1 VISLATIIPI
11 GEKAEK
17 ESELLN
23 KTIREYFIKIYKAWG
38 EIFILH
44 EGATT
49 KRFREL
55 FGSPDEYS
63 FHQPYSYI
71 SGLLPVYRGEK
82 IAYELRLNEKT
93 RKDLEERIKKELKL
107 GEKARIS
114 QIYLLDAK
122 IEEGSSLGESYFTWK
137 DGKFVEMKHYGFE
150 LASLYWIKDL
160 DRNSQEDFIR
170 YIFGVHEPG
179 HIHIGIASHFIDTQY
194 GMHCE
199 DENCIMSKPVS
210 TMHGSVDKIRRI
222 KLQNTELFCKKCLE
236 EIKV

>member
-1 VISLATIIPI
+1 MISLATIIPI

-17 ESELLN
+17 ESELL
-23 KTIREYFIKIYKAWG
+23 KETIREYFIEKYKAWD

-44 EGATT
+44 KGATT

-63 FHQPYSYI
+63 FRPPYSYI
-71 SGLLPVYRGEK
+71 SSFPAYSGEK
-82 IAYELRLNEKT
+82 IAYELSLNEKI
-93 RKDLEERIKKELKL
+93 RKDLEERIKNELKL
-107 GEKARIS
+107 NEARIS

-122 IEEGSSLGESYFTWK
+122 IEEGPSLGESYFTWK
-137 DGKFVEMKHYGFE
+137 DRKFVEIKHYGFE
-150 LASLYWIKDL
+150 LASLYWIEDL

-179 HIHIGIASHFIDTQY
+179 HIHIGTASHFIDTPY

-210 TMHGSVDKIRRI
+210 TMHGSVEKIRRI
-222 KLQNTELFCKKCLE
+222 KLQNPDLFCKKCLE
-236 EIKV
+236 EIKL